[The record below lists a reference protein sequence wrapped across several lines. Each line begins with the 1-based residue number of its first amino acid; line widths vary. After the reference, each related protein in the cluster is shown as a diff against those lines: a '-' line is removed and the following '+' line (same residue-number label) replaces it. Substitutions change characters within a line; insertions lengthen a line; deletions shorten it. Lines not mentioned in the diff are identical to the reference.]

1 MAAME
6 RIQLPKT
13 DLNVARLCL
22 GGNVFGWSA
31 DEAQSHGVMNAYA
44 ELGGNFI
51 DTADAYSEWAD
62 GHIGGESESVIGNW
76 MRDRKNRDQVVV
88 ATKVA
93 KLSTRPGLSR
103 ANILAACDD
112 SLRRLKT
119 DYIDIYYAHHDD
131 QEVDLGETLA
141 AFDELQRAGKIRY
154 AAASN
159 YTGARLRE
167 AAKISREL
175 GLGEYVTVQNHY
187 NLLERDEYET
197 DARPAIEE
205 LGLSGVPYFGLARG
219 FLSGKYQPGVEID
232 SVRAGGVTK
241 YTNPTG
247 WGTIERL
254 QRLADHRSTDGRVV
268 HISAIALAWVR
279 QQPTIAAPIASAR
292 TVEQLHQF
300 AVDVRLSAD
309 ELAFLAR

>member
-1 MAAME
+1 ME

-31 DEAQSHGVMNAYA
+31 DETQSHGVLNAYA

-51 DTADAYSEWAD
+51 DTADAYSEWAE

-76 MRDRKNRDQVVV
+76 MRDRKNRDNVIV

-93 KLSTRPGLSR
+93 KLSTRAGLSR
-103 ANILAACDD
+103 ANIIAACDD

-119 DYIDIYYAHHDD
+119 DYIDLYYAHEDD
-131 QEVDLGETLA
+131 QTVDLVETLG
-141 AFDELQRAGKIRY
+141 AFTELQQAGKIRF

-159 YTGARLRE
+159 YSGDRLRQASV
-167 AAKISREL
+167 AARAN
-175 GLGEYVTVQNHY
+175 GLTEYVAVQNHY
-187 NLLERDEYET
+187 NLLERDEYEQ
-197 DARPAIEE
+197 DAVPAVKE
-205 LGLSGVPYFGLARG
+205 LGISGIPYFGLARG

-232 SVRAGGVTK
+232 SVRAGGVNK
-241 YTNPTG
+241 YLNHEG
-247 WGTIERL
+247 WSVIDRL
-254 QRLADHRSTDGRVV
+254 QRLANHHSNEGRNV

-279 QQPTIAAPIASAR
+279 QQPTVSAPIASAR
-292 TVEQLHQF
+292 TVEQLQQF
-300 AVDVRLSAD
+300 ATEITLTET
-309 ELAFLAR
+309 ELDYLAGKE